1 MRSSAPPV
9 PTHGSTGY
17 VAPLAPSAVGYP
29 ASLAPTPMGYAAITS
44 TPSAPTRLSYTFSI
58 CFYTNGLS
66 CNFDRYIRSDR
77 QPCFHNSYTNN
88 DKLSCISSNFT
99 SFTQHT
105 KSPAAMS
112 NPSTPA
118 TMQMPIGY
126 TAAPAPVP
134 TPMIILTPLAAPLA
148 SVAYPAL
155 PMPPFSQ
162 MGYSAPSV
170 STSILTS
177 APQPG
182 SVGYAPSPAT
192 MPAAVSNSVPLA
204 PIAPAA
210 MGYPASAVPIPAL
223 VRYPAFPSMPVS
235 ATLPPPSPTSSPI
248 PVTTPRPYP
257 INVSSVY

>member
-1 MRSSAPPV
+1 MS
-9 PTHGSTGY
+9 
-17 VAPLAPSAVGYP
+17 PLWHLQQLAILHHWHLHRWGMPQLRQHRQHQPGYP
-29 ASLAPTPMGYAAITS
+29 TPSVSASTPMGYPATS
-44 TPSAPTRLSYTFSI
+44 TATSAQTGNPAFIIPTPTMISS
-58 CFYTNGLS
+58 N
-66 CNFDRYIRSDR
+66 
-77 QPCFHNSYTNN
+77 
-88 DKLSCISSNFT
+88 CISSNFT

-105 KSPAAMS
+105 TSPAAMS

-155 PMPPFSQ
+155 PMPPSSQ

-182 SVGYAPSPAT
+182 PVGYAPSPAT